1 MCSPLPP
8 CAHLRSASGACFR
21 LPASRIPAGARST
34 KIHRNLYLCSSKSK
48 RHANCWRACTFV
60 IYDYRGNWFLER
72 VSKYF
77 YS

>member
-1 MCSPLPP
+1 MLPSS
-8 CAHLRSASGACFR
+8 ALRSPSQRASGACC
-21 LPASRIPAGARST
+21 AGIPAAWST
-34 KIHRNLYLCSSKSK
+34 KIHRNLLSSSKSK

-60 IYDYRGNWFLER
+60 IYDYRGNWFLSAR

>member
-1 MCSPLPP
+1 MLPSSALCSPSQRVGRL
-8 CAHLRSASGACFR
+8 LRRG
-21 LPASRIPAGARST
+21 IPAGAPRCT
-34 KIHRNLYLCSSKSK
+34 RNLLSSSKSK

-60 IYDYRGNWFLER
+60 IYDYRGTWFLER

>member
-1 MCSPLPP
+1 MLPSS
-8 CAHLRSASGACFR
+8 ALRSPSQRASGACC
-21 LPASRIPAGARST
+21 AAAGIPAAWST
-34 KIHRNLYLCSSKSK
+34 KIHRNLLSSSKSK

-60 IYDYRGNWFLER
+60 IYDYRGNWFLSAR